1 MFASVHEFNVVSSN
15 VISFG
20 VITWT
25 FTVYKFDA
33 NAPQSKIGKIAWIAI
48 DLECNHCNQS
58 IVQIVTLA
66 AVQD

>member
-1 MFASVHEFNVVSSN
+1 MFASVHEFNVVSFN

-25 FTVYKFDA
+25 FIVYKFDA

-48 DLECNHCNQS
+48 ILDCDCCDQA
-58 IVQIVTLA
+58 IVRIGTRTTI
-66 AVQD
+66 